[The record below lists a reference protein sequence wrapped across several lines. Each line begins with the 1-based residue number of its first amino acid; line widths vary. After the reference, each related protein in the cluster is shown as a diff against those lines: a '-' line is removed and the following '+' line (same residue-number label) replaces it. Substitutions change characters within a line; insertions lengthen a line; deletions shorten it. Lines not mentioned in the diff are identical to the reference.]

1 MKQYTTTGRKKI
13 FSLISVFLLAG
24 AVILFA
30 VGRFIPVMQ
39 IIPQTVSL
47 VLLMAGL
54 YITTRYLLTVY
65 VYVITDKDYSA
76 GGIYHTG
83 RSVIVYK
90 RSGKID
96 REILQYRLIS
106 AEVFTD
112 KKAAE
117 EKAKEEDITFRYNFS
132 VVPGKK
138 NKIYILS
145 EYGSERILS
154 VYDNISS
161 FGEDVKN
168 AINTEEQE

>member
-1 MKQYTTTGRKKI
+1 MKQYITTGRKKF

-24 AVILFA
+24 AVLLFA
-30 VGRFIPVMQ
+30 TGRFIPIPQ

-90 RSGKID
+90 RNGRND
-96 REILQYRLIS
+96 REMLQYRISS
-106 AEVFTD
+106 AEIFTD

-117 EKAKEEDITFRYNFS
+117 DKAKEEDITFRYNFS
-132 VVPGKK
+132 MRPGKK
-138 NKIYILS
+138 DKIYILS

-161 FGEDVKN
+161 FKEDITD
-168 AINTEEQE
+168 AINTEEQV